1 MTEEALAGDGALSD
15 AGEDERVV
23 RETWLELRGGR
34 VQRKFRTRSEDNF
47 AGSVVVGLFSRAFGS
62 GCWIGKSEHDWSFV
76 VFRHFL
82 ENRFGEGV
90 WHGGTD

>member
-1 MTEEALAGDGALSD
+1 MNALFAKPG
-15 AGEDERVV
+15 
-23 RETWLELRGGR
+23 LELRGGR

-90 WHGGTD
+90 WHVRGTD